1 LSSTIIM
8 EVIVTV
14 GNFSLLGEAMAKGE
28 RQEKEVKE
36 IVWLG
41 SSLEDLRKFPA
52 EVRREIG
59 FALDRAQRGLTHHNV
74 KPLRVFSGVFE
85 IKSDYDRNTYRTVY
99 AVKLGDEIY
108 VLHCFQ
114 KKSTRGIKTP
124 KKEIDLIKR
133 RLKIAQEL
141 AKEKEE

>member
-1 LSSTIIM
+1 M

-74 KPLRVFSGVFE
+74 KPLRGFSGVFE